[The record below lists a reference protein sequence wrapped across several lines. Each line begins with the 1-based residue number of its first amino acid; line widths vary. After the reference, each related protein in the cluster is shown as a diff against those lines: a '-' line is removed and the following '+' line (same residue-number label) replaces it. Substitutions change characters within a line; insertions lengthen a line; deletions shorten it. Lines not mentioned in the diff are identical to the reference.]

1 MEKKYLELQHR
12 YRTLQRKMAT
22 LEDKSKEVEFL
33 KSHVLQQESV
43 MKQLQLMIATGSIS
57 GMPAKSWGNSGK
69 VFPTNPNP
77 KTETS
82 ESGGD
87 MAKRLDKLEGLIEV
101 GVLSL
106 LLKYPAFIAAFS
118 RNCSSKTLL

>member
-1 MEKKYLELQHR
+1 MEKKYLELQHK

-57 GMPAKSWGNSGK
+57 GLPAKSWGSSGK
-69 VFPTNPNP
+69 VFPTNP

-87 MAKRLDKLEGLIEV
+87 MAKRLDKLETLIEV
-101 GVLSL
+101 GVLSISSN
-106 LLKYPAFIAAFS
+106 YPTFIAFF
-118 RNCSSKTLL
+118 RNCSSKILP